1 MSKSQQNLN
10 QKAQKDNQ
18 GNNQANKQENNQ
30 ANKQESN
37 QANKQEKEANK
48 KKATQTKKDKK
59 NNKNNDKKNDKGS
72 RFPKPPANLRIIKL
86 SFTNLIFIAAI
97 LLGAILFFNTYFQP
111 ELGEE
116 IGIDDFLNNIKS
128 DRYSQVDI
136 RNDGNAVGVGKRVN
150 LLQGEVEIE
159 DLQKSMEAE
168 NLNTT
173 IVTSDGLEKKS
184 LSELV
189 NELKAPE
196 SLAEGFKDAIDE
208 LRGDVIEEIYI
219 LDSRIIADWGQEEK
233 KDWLIEEK
241 GENDLISLLDA
252 NNTDI
257 ASLPVRVSYLRSS
270 GVAVN
275 NDEFI
280 NSFNNGKYASIWQ
293 VGESVYAKVSSVHV
307 HRNFVN
313 FGTATADFTKMLQ
326 EEGINLSS
334 QDVEFNVLPISQIDY
349 NVIINLVLVGG
360 LLFTGFM
367 LLKSLNGAGGG
378 LMKFGQSKA
387 RMFFGQKANVDFS
400 DVAGVDEAKQELKE
414 VVDFL
419 KNPKKYIKLGAK
431 IPRGVLMVGEPG
443 TGKTLMARAVAG
455 EAGVPFFHT
464 SGSEFEEMLVGAG
477 ASRVRDLFE
486 KAKKASPALIFIDE
500 IDAVGRKRGTTIQ
513 SSSTEQTL
521 NQILVEMDGF
531 EQRDNVIVIAATNRP
546 DVLDPALLRPGRFDR
561 KVVLQLPDIE
571 GRKAIIKIHAEDKP
585 ISKDVDFE
593 KVAKRTVG
601 FTGADLENMLNE
613 AAIIVAK
620 ESRKEITPD
629 DIEEAATKVQAG
641 PIRKRKRTDR
651 ELKMTAYHEA
661 AHAIVMKKTPESDTV
676 HRITILSRGMALGYT
691 MPLPETDELQVTR
704 TKMVSKI
711 MALLAGY
718 VSEEIKFDDVSTG
731 SANDIEKA
739 TNIAK
744 RMVKKFG
751 MSKKLGLVQ
760 YGDPDEEPQMG
771 WGYGK
776 SGYSEATAEMIDEE
790 IRGII
795 TKAKENVEK
804 ILKENSD
811 IHEKLANMLLEKE
824 VVEAEEFEELFE

>member
-1 MSKSQQNLN
+1 MSKHKQNSD
-10 QKAQKDNQ
+10 QKDEKSKQDNQ
-18 GNNQANKQENNQ
+18 DKQG
-30 ANKQESN
+30 QE
-37 QANKQEKEANK
+37 NK
-48 KKATQTKKDKK
+48 KKSK
-59 NNKNNDKKNDKGS
+59 KGS
-72 RFPKPPANLRIIKL
+72 NFPKPPVNLRIIKL
-86 SFTNLIFIAAI
+86 SFTNLIFIAAL
-97 LLGAILFFNTYFQP
+97 LLGSILFFNTYFQP
-111 ELGEE
+111 QLGEE

-136 RNDGNAVGVGKRVN
+136 RNDGNAVGIGKRVN
-150 LLQGEVEIE
+150 LLQNEIE
-159 DLQKSMEAE
+159 LSELEKNEE
-168 NLNTT
+168 VNTSL
-173 IVTSDGLEKKS
+173 VSSSDLEKKP

-189 NELKAPE
+189 AELKAPE
-196 SLAEGFKDAIDE
+196 SLSEGLREAIDE
-208 LRGDVIEEIYI
+208 LRGDFIEEVLI
-219 LDSRIIADWGQEEK
+219 LDSRIIVNWSQDEK

-241 GENDLISLLDA
+241 GESDLISLLDA

-257 ASLPVRVSYLRSS
+257 ASLPVRVTYLRSS
-270 GVAVN
+270 GIAVN
-275 NDEFI
+275 DDEFI
-280 NSFNNGKYASIWQ
+280 NSYSNDKYDTVWE
-293 VGESVYAKVSSVHV
+293 VGESVYAKVKPINVS
-307 HRNFVN
+307 RNFVN

-334 QDVEFNVLPISQIDY
+334 QDVEFNVLPINQIDL
-349 NVIINLVLVGG
+349 NIIINLILVGG

-367 LLKSLNGAGGG
+367 LLRSLNGAGGG

-387 RMFFGQKANVDFS
+387 RMFFGQKADVDFS
-400 DVAGVDEAKQELKE
+400 DVAGVDEAKEELKE

-571 GRKAIIKIHAEDKP
+571 GRKSIIKIHAEDKP

-620 ESRKEITPD
+620 ENRKEVTPD

-731 SANDIEKA
+731 SSNDIEKA
-739 TNIAK
+739 TSIAK

-776 SGYSEATAEMIDEE
+776 AGYSEATAEIIDEE
-790 IRGII
+790 VRSII
-795 TKAKENVEK
+795 HKAKEDVEK
-804 ILKENSD
+804 ILKENSA
-811 IHEKLANMLLEKE
+811 IHEKLANMLLDKE
-824 VVEAEEFEELFE
+824 VVEAEEFEELFK